1 MNQNDLNGSPPARRK
16 PVRSAASRERSRTLK
31 LLLLI
36 ALVLA
41 LWALAIVGIVN
52 LLKKDRTPQPVPAE
66 VTTAA
71 ATPDE
76 TLPPEDTAPSTS
88 APDKNGLL
96 FETKEVSASGI
107 YRGDLILVNRDH
119 AYRFEENRETKII
132 SLYTFWREWPAYSY
146 KLQSSELQLADF
158 ICTRMSEMFDAFL
171 AETGDN
177 SYLITSGWRSYE
189 EQVETVAEMIAK
201 YGSEEEAM
209 KYTAPPG
216 YSEHHTGMAF
226 DTYIFVKDGDK
237 TATYKPGA
245 ADMPPLYNWIY
256 ENCARFGFIKR
267 YDEEKSGITGYS
279 GESWHFRYVGK
290 PHAALIAEKNF
301 CLEEYLD
308 FLREYTYRNY
318 LEYTDP
324 EGAKYAIYYEKVENE
339 TVVTPAVTDAA
350 GTEVA
355 PPVIG
360 DRFPD
365 RVALRLPQG
374 VPCEISGDNVSGFI
388 ITVKLS

>member
-1 MNQNDLNGSPPARRK
+1 MNQNDPNSTPPVRRK
-16 PVRSAASRERSRTLK
+16 PVRSAAARERSRTLK

-41 LWALAIVGIVN
+41 LWVLAIVGIVN
-52 LLKKDRTPQPVPAE
+52 LLKRDHTPEPGPAD
-66 VTTAA
+66 VTTVPQTAE
-71 ATPDE
+71 E

-96 FETKEVSASGI
+96 FETKEVSTSGI
-107 YRGDLILVNRDH
+107 YRGELILVNRDH

-132 SLYTFWREWPAYSY
+132 SLYTFWRNWPAYSY
-146 KLQSSELQLADF
+146 KLHGSDIQLADF
-158 ICTRMSEMFDAFL
+158 ICTKMSEMFDAFL
-171 AETGDN
+171 EETGDN
-177 SYLITSGWRSYE
+177 GYLITSGWRDYE
-189 EQVETVAEMIAK
+189 EQVETVKEMIEK

-216 YSEHHTGMAF
+216 CSEHHTGMAF
-226 DTYIFVKDGDK
+226 DAYIYTADG
-237 TATYKPGA
+237 AVYKPGA
-245 ADMPPLYNWIY
+245 ADMPALYNWIY
-256 ENCARFGFIKR
+256 ENGARFGFIKR
-267 YDEEKSGITGYS
+267 YDEEKSDITGYS

-301 CLEEYLD
+301 CLEEYID
-308 FLREYTYRNY
+308 FLRAYTYRNY

-324 EGAKYAIYYEKVENE
+324 EGAKYAIWYEKVENE
-339 TVVTPAVTDAA
+339 TVVTPAVTDSA

-365 RVALRLPQG
+365 QAALHLPQG

-388 ITVKLS
+388 VTVKLS